1 MAKPNEGLK
10 LIILRN
16 AFYRDNYRRALIAA
30 LLVFVFN
37 CVLVGLIFYQWENP
51 PPPEYF
57 ATTADGRIIMLHPLS
72 DPVLPDDFV
81 LQWATNSVHKAF
93 SLDYVHWRE
102 QLQDAS
108 NNFTP
113 DGWKWFLNSL
123 KSTNNLKTLTDLK
136 MVSDA
141 TVTGS
146 PQVQEKAVI
155 DGHFAWKIT
164 MPILVAYTSEGHN
177 INMPM
182 NVTLIVIRMPVQ
194 DYPQRIAINNF
205 LAQTISTN
213 ALGDQLSGNPNE

>member
-1 MAKPNEGLK
+1 MATQSEGLK

-16 AFYRDNYRRALIAA
+16 AFYRDNYARAILAL
-30 LLVFVFN
+30 LLVFIIN
-37 CVLVGLIFYQWENP
+37 CGLLGLVVYEWMNP
-51 PPPEYF
+51 TPPQYF

-81 LQWATNSVHKAF
+81 LQWSTDAVHKAF

-108 NNFTP
+108 SNFTP

-123 KSTNNLKTLTDLK
+123 KSTNNLKTLTDLQ
-136 MVSDA
+136 MVSNA
-141 TVTGS
+141 TVTGA
-146 PQVQEKAVI
+146 PEVQEKEVI

-164 MPILVAYTSEGHN
+164 MPLLVTYTSAGHV

-182 NVTLIVIRMPVQ
+182 SVTLIVVRMPEQ
-194 DYPQRIAINNF
+194 TFPQRIAINNF
-205 LAQTISTN
+205 LAQTVNPN
-213 ALGDQLSGNPNE
+213 ALGAVP